1 MNLIRFIKEKSI
13 NIIFSITLLLVIN
26 IYLLTINSFN
36 GRTSDLIYLDFIL
49 ITIYLGWICIAF
61 FYWKKKYYAIYK
73 SILNKNDI
81 SIDDVKGRYL

>member
-49 ITIYLGWICIAF
+49 IV
-61 FYWKKKYYAIYK
+61 
-73 SILNKNDI
+73 N
-81 SIDDVKGRYL
+81 

>member
-61 FYWKKKYYAIYK
+61 FLLEEE
-73 SILNKNDI
+73 ILCYI
-81 SIDDVKGRYL
+81 